1 MRTRKVLLLV
11 SAMIASACLKPLQKD
26 VSNSPLAG
34 AASNSSEESVAPEP
48 IGGLALL
55 QAAVN
60 QPEEV
65 RKKNRTGTA
74 VVAATISSNGRV
86 VETRIVKS
94 SGSAAMDAEA
104 MLAVA
109 RVSWKPGRRNGVPVT
124 DTVEVTLNFGPG
136 Y

>member
-1 MRTRKVLLLV
+1 MRTWKALVLV
-11 SAMIASACLKPLQKD
+11 SAVIASACLKPLQKE
-26 VSNSPLAG
+26 VSDLPPAG
-34 AASNSSEESVAPEP
+34 ASSGSSDESIAPEP
-48 IGGLALL
+48 VGGLALL
-55 QAAVN
+55 QSAVN
-60 QPEEV
+60 QPQEV
-65 RKKNRTGTA
+65 RKGNRSGTA

-109 RVSWKPGRRNGVPVT
+109 RASWKPGRRKGVPVT
-124 DTVEVTLNFGPG
+124 ATVEVTLHFGPG

>member
-1 MRTRKVLLLV
+1 MRTWKVLLLV
-11 SAMIASACLKPLQKD
+11 SAVIASACLKPLQKE
-26 VSNSPLAG
+26 VSNSPPAG
-34 AASNSSEESVAPEP
+34 AGSGSSDESIAPEP

-55 QAAVN
+55 QSAVN

-65 RKKNRTGTA
+65 RKENRSGTA

-109 RVSWKPGRRNGVPVT
+109 RASWKPGRRNGVPVT
-124 DTVEVTLNFGPG
+124 ATVEVTLNFGPG